1 MKIRFPNGGFSTPN
15 KMHSDTSM
23 KPMNYLKKAACT
35 ALWALGVLGMLN
47 MPLATASAATP
58 ESTKPT
64 IVLVHGAL
72 ADSSSWD
79 GVIAKLQTDGYTVSA
94 APNPL
99 RNLKSDSEYV
109 SGIIKNV
116 KGPVVLVG
124 HSYGGSIITNAATG
138 ADNIKAL
145 VYVAAY
151 APEAGENAFDLTG
164 KFPGSIL
171 PEALAPPIALPDGAH
186 DLYLQQ
192 DKFRSVFAAD
202 VAEKQTKLMA
212 ATQRPVTDVALKEA
226 SGAPAWKSIPS
237 WFVYGSADKVIPPAA
252 HAFMAQRAGAK
263 NTIVVKGASHVVMI
277 SHPSI
282 VADLIEKAAAA
293 TAK

>member
-1 MKIRFPNGGFSTPN
+1 V
-15 KMHSDTSM
+15 
-23 KPMNYLKKAACT
+23 LL
-35 ALWALGVLGMLN
+35 ALSVLGISN
-47 MPLATASAATP
+47 MPMDSASAATP

-79 GVIAKLQTDGYTVSA
+79 GVISKLQTDGYTVIA

-99 RNLKSDSEYV
+99 RSLKSDSDYV
-109 SGIIKNV
+109 SSIIKNV
-116 KGPVVLVG
+116 NGPVVLVG

-138 ADNIKAL
+138 VDNVKAL
-145 VYVAAY
+145 VFVAAY

-171 PEALAPPIALPDGAH
+171 PEALAPPIALPNGAH

-192 DKFRSVFAAD
+192 GKFRSVFAAD
-202 VAEKQTKLMA
+202 VPEKQTKLMA
-212 ATQRPVTDVALKEA
+212 ATQRPVTDLALKEA
-226 SGAPAWKSIPS
+226 SGAPGWKSISS
-237 WFVYGSADKVIPPAA
+237 WFVYGSADKVIPSAA

-263 NTIVVKGASHVVMI
+263 DTMVVKGASHAVMV
-277 SHPSI
+277 SHPLV
-282 VADLIEKAAAA
+282 VADLIEKAAVA

>member
-1 MKIRFPNGGFSTPN
+1 MKIRLRNGGFSTPN

-23 KPMNYLKKAACT
+23 KLVNYLKQAACP
-35 ALWALGVLGMLN
+35 ALLALGVLGMLN

-64 IVLVHGAL
+64 IILVHGAL

-79 GVIAKLQTDGYTVSA
+79 GVISKLQTDGFTVIA
-94 APNPL
+94 APDPL
-99 RNLKSDSEYV
+99 RSLKSDSDYV
-109 SGIIKNV
+109 SSIIKNV

-192 DKFRSVFAAD
+192 DKFRSVFGATGLEEHSLLVRLWQCRQGHSTSCTCLHGAAGGG
-202 VAEKQTKLMA
+202 
-212 ATQRPVTDVALKEA
+212 KEYHCRERR
-226 SGAPAWKSIPS
+226 IPRS
-237 WFVYGSADKVIPPAA
+237 HDLPFFNGS
-252 HAFMAQRAGAK
+252 
-263 NTIVVKGASHVVMI
+263 
-277 SHPSI
+277 
-282 VADLIEKAAAA
+282 
-293 TAK
+293 

>member
-1 MKIRFPNGGFSTPN
+1 MKLIAHF
-15 KMHSDTSM
+15 KQ
-23 KPMNYLKKAACT
+23 AASV
-35 ALWALGVLGMLN
+35 ALLALSAVGMLI
-47 MPLATASAATP
+47 MPTATASATTP

-79 GVIAKLQTDGYTVSA
+79 GVISKLQADGYTVIA
-94 APNPL
+94 AANPL
-99 RNLKSDSEYV
+99 RSLKSDSDYV
-109 SGIIKNV
+109 SGIVKNI

-138 ADNIKAL
+138 ADNVKAL

-151 APEAGENAFDLTG
+151 APEAGDSAFDLTG

-171 PEALAPPIALPDGAH
+171 PDALATPITLADGAH
-186 DLYLQQ
+186 DLYVQQ
-192 DKFRSVFAAD
+192 DKFRPVFAAD
-202 VAEKQTKLMA
+202 VPEKQTKLMA
-212 ATQRPVTDVALKEA
+212 ATQRPVTDVALKDA

-237 WFVYGSADKVIPPAA
+237 WFVYGSADKVISPAT

-263 NTIVVKGASHVVMI
+263 ETIVVKGASHVVMV
-277 SHPSI
+277 SHPS
-282 VADLIEKAAAA
+282 VAANLIEKAAAA
-293 TAK
+293 TAR

>member
-1 MKIRFPNGGFSTPN
+1 MKFITYLRQA
-15 KMHSDTSM
+15 TSIALLALCAIGTLTA
-23 KPMNYLKKAACT
+23 PMS
-35 ALWALGVLGMLN
+35 
-47 MPLATASAATP
+47 TASAATP
-58 ESTKPT
+58 EWTKSESMKVT

-79 GVIAKLQTDGYTVSA
+79 GVISKLQADGYTVIA

-99 RNLKSDSEYV
+99 RSLPSDSDYV
-109 SGIIKNV
+109 SDIVRNV
-116 KGPVVLVG
+116 QGPVVLVG
-124 HSYGGSIITNAATG
+124 HSYGGSIITNAATSAG
-138 ADNIKAL
+138 NVNAL

-151 APEAGENAFDLTG
+151 APEAGESAFDLTG

-171 PEALAPPIALPDGAH
+171 AAALAPPVALADGAH

-192 DKFRSVFAAD
+192 EKFRPVFAAD
-202 VAEKQTKLMA
+202 VPEKQVKVLA
-212 ATQRPVTDVALKEA
+212 ATQRPVTDVALKGA

-263 NTIVVKGASHVVMI
+263 DTILVKGAPHLVMI
-277 SHPSI
+277 SNPSA
-282 VADLIEKAAAA
+282 VADLIEKAAVE

>member
-1 MKIRFPNGGFSTPN
+1 MKHMT
-15 KMHSDTSM
+15 
-23 KPMNYLKKAACT
+23 YLKQAIST
-35 ALWALGVLGMLN
+35 ALLALSAIGMLN
-47 MPLATASAATP
+47 MSMGTASAVTP
-58 ESTKPT
+58 ELTKPT

-72 ADSSSWD
+72 AESSSWD
-79 GVIAKLQTDGYTVSA
+79 GVIAKLQTDGYPVIA

-99 RNLKSDSEYV
+99 RGLKSDSDYI

-116 KGPVVLVG
+116 KGAVVLVG

-171 PEALAPPIALPDGAH
+171 PGALASPIALADGAH
-186 DLYLQQ
+186 DLYVQQ

-202 VAEKQTKLMA
+202 VPEKQTKLMA

-237 WFVYGSADKVIPPAA
+237 WFIYGSADKVIPPAV
-252 HAFMAQRAGAK
+252 HAFMAQRASAK

-277 SHPSI
+277 SHPS
-282 VADLIEKAAAA
+282 VAANLIEQAAAA

>member
-1 MKIRFPNGGFSTPN
+1 MKLIT
-15 KMHSDTSM
+15 
-23 KPMNYLKKAACT
+23 YLKQAAST
-35 ALWALGVLGMLN
+35 ALLALSAIGMLS
-47 MPLATASAATP
+47 MPTGTASAATP
-58 ESTKPT
+58 ESTRAT

-79 GVIAKLQTDGYTVSA
+79 GVISKLQTDGYTVIA
-94 APNPL
+94 AADPL
-99 RNLKSDSEYV
+99 RSLKSDSDYV
-109 SGIIKNV
+109 SGIVKNV

-124 HSYGGSIITNAATG
+124 HSYGGSIITNAATS

-151 APEAGENAFDLTG
+151 APEAGESAFDLTG

-171 PEALAPPIALPDGAH
+171 PDALDPPIALADGAH
-186 DLYLQQ
+186 DLYVQQ

-202 VAEKQTKLMA
+202 VPEKQAKLMA

-237 WFVYGSADKVIPPAA
+237 WFIHGSADRVIPSAV

-263 NTIVVKGASHVVMI
+263 DTIVVKGASHVVMA
-277 SHPSI
+277 SHPSV
-282 VADLIEKAAAA
+282 VANLIEKAAAA
-293 TAK
+293 TVK

>member
-1 MKIRFPNGGFSTPN
+1 MKFIT
-15 KMHSDTSM
+15 
-23 KPMNYLKKAACT
+23 YLKQATST
-35 ALWALGVLGMLN
+35 ALLALCAIGTLTPPMS
-47 MPLATASAATP
+47 TASAATP
-58 ESTKPT
+58 EWTKSESMKVT

-79 GVIAKLQTDGYTVSA
+79 GVISKLQADGYPVIA

-99 RNLKSDSEYV
+99 RSLPSDSDYV
-109 SGIIKNV
+109 SDIVRNV
-116 KGPVVLVG
+116 PGPVVLVG
-124 HSYGGSIITNAATG
+124 HSYGGSIITNAATSAG
-138 ADNIKAL
+138 NVNAL

-151 APEAGENAFDLTG
+151 APEAGESAFDLTG

-171 PEALAPPIALPDGAH
+171 AAALAPPVALADGAH

-192 DKFRSVFAAD
+192 EKFRPVFAAD
-202 VAEKQTKLMA
+202 VPEKQVKVLA
-212 ATQRPVTDVALKEA
+212 ATQRPVTDVALKGA

-263 NTIVVKGASHVVMI
+263 DTIVVKGAPHVVMI
-277 SHPSI
+277 SNPSV
-282 VADLIEKAAAA
+282 VADLIEKAAVA
-293 TAK
+293 TVK

>member
-1 MKIRFPNGGFSTPN
+1 
-15 KMHSDTSM
+15 M
-23 KPMNYLKKAACT
+23 KPIAYLKQAAFA
-35 ALWALGVLGMLN
+35 ALLALSAIGMLS
-47 MPLATASAATP
+47 MPTGTASAATP

-79 GVIAKLQTDGYTVSA
+79 GVISKLQADGYTVIA
-94 APNPL
+94 APDPL
-99 RNLKSDSEYV
+99 RSLKSDSDYV
-109 SGIIKNV
+109 SGIVKNV

-151 APEAGENAFDLTG
+151 APEAGESAFDLTG

-171 PEALAPPIALPDGAH
+171 PEALAPPIALSDGAH
-186 DLYLQQ
+186 DLYVQQ

-202 VAEKQTKLMA
+202 VPEKQTKLMA
-212 ATQRPVTDVALKEA
+212 AIQRPVTDAALKEA

-237 WFVYGSADKVIPPAA
+237 WFVHGSADKVIPPAV

-263 NTIVVKGASHVVMI
+263 DAIVVKGASHVVMI
-277 SHPSI
+277 SHPSV
-282 VADLIEKAAAA
+282 VANLIEKAAAA
-293 TAK
+293 TLK